1 MPSSLLNLVSNF
13 SEGIHEIKCK
23 YGPNN
28 KKCGKNL
35 ILQNFFQIPRLAW
48 QAALKKAKV
57 KLDLFSDID
66 MLLMVEKSIRGGI
79 SDSIYRYAKAKNK
92 YIKDYDKTKESSY
105 LQYWGV
111 NNLFG
116 WVMLQK
122 VPIFNKKTIM
132 KKVMKDVFLNLMFD
146 ILKNYVNFI
155 MIYHFYQKKLKLKK

>member
-1 MPSSLLNLVSNF
+1 MLSSLLNLVINL

-23 YGPNN
+23 YGHDN
-28 KKCGKNL
+28 KKCGKIL

-48 QAALKKAKV
+48 QVALKKTKV
-57 KLDLFSDID
+57 KLDLFTNID

-79 SDSIYRYAKAKNK
+79 SHSISRYAKAKNK

-111 NNLFG
+111 KNLFG
-116 WVMLQK
+116 WVMSQK

-155 MIYHFYQKKLKLKK
+155 MIYHFYHKKVKLKK